1 MRFIWSPG
9 GAQLLVNRRLLMNP
23 QSPGAAGGPAHTAR
37 AHLLVKLT
45 LGLWEAGPRAERAGP
60 AGLRDLRFLSPDP
73 AAVGLGRVTSF

>member
-23 QSPGAAGGPAHTAR
+23 QSPGAAHTAR
-37 AHLLVKLT
+37 AHLLAKLT

-73 AAVGLGRVTSF
+73 AGRWGWDQ